1 MCFISRGENFR
12 KAFFE
17 IGTLRSLVSTSVNMM
32 ALTATATKETVS
44 TVMLH
49 LAMDDPQMIGLNA
62 ERSNIKYFVKPSIPV
77 DEFCSTFTAQL
88 MSTRTMTPK
97 TVIFCQTLKDC
108 SEIFA
113 SIKRKLGPN
122 ITEPPGLPNIPE
134 LRLVT
139 VFTAVSKNDL
149 RETILQEFCKP
160 NSVLRV
166 VVASSAFGMG
176 VNVADIAC
184 VINWSLPPT
193 LEDLVQQTGR
203 AGRNGQPAEAIL
215 YSRNSSNKVSKPMK
229 DYAENTTLCRR
240 YLLFKDFLYSNQKED
255 ITACQ
260 CCDLCT
266 PMCTCLKCICGVSSS
281 T

>member
-1 MCFISRGENFR
+1 
-12 KAFFE
+12 
-17 IGTLRSLVSTSVNMM
+17 M

-44 TVMLH
+44 TVKLR
-49 LAMDDPQMIGLNA
+49 LAMDDPQMVGLNA
-62 ERSNIKYFVKPSIPV
+62 ERSNIKYSVKPSISV
-77 DEFCSTFTAQL
+77 DEFSTTVTKQL

-97 TVIFCQTLKDC
+97 TVIFCQTLRDC

-149 RETILQEFCKP
+149 RETILQEFCKS

-176 VNVADIAC
+176 VNIPDIAC
-184 VINWSLPPT
+184 VINWGLPPT

-203 AGRNGQPAEAIL
+203 AGRNGLPAKAIL
-215 YSRNSSNKVSKPMK
+215 YSRNSINKVSKLIK
-229 DYAENTTLCRR
+229 DYAENTTVCRR
-240 YLLFKDFLYSNQKED
+240 YLLFKDFLYSDQKEN
-255 ITACQ
+255 ITACR

-266 PMCTCLKCICGVSSS
+266 PICTCLICNVSSS